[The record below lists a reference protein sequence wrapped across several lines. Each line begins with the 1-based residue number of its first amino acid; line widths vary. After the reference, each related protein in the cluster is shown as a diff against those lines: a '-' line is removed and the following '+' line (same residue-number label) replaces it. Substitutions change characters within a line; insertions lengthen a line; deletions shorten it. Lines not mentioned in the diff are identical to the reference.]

1 MINLSL
7 ITPEMAYDAASE
19 AGVEIRSYQG
29 RGMTDECV
37 GLDYDS
43 EQDVR
48 NFIRAIIDCLGT
60 LGVVDDDELDEA
72 YDDIIERT
80 SYDQMGRRGIAYW
93 RAIKLPYNP
102 DQDNNDEDV
111 D

>member
-43 EQDVR
+43 EQEVR
-48 NFIRAIIDCLGT
+48 DFIRAIIDRLGT
-60 LGVVDDDELDEA
+60 LGVVDDDEREDA
-72 YDDIIERT
+72 YDDIADRT

-93 RAIKLPYNP
+93 RGIKLPYDP
-102 DQDNNDEDV
+102 DTDNDTDL